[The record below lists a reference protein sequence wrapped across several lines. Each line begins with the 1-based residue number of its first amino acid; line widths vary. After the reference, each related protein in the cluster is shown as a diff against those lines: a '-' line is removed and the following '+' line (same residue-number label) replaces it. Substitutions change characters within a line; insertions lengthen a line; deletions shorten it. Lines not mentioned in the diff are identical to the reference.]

1 MFFIINVQKD
11 NNYIQI
17 YNPSNSM
24 DIIVE
29 GKELGIIKNA
39 YQLLMNSIYYLTNW
53 IIKRN
58 ITILKIKQK
67 KLLDGN

>member
-11 NNYIQI
+11 NNYIQF
-17 YNPSNSM
+17 YNPSNSI

-39 YQLLMNSIYYLTNW
+39 YQLLMNSIYYLTN
-53 IIKRN
+53 
-58 ITILKIKQK
+58 
-67 KLLDGN
+67 